1 MKAKEEAN
9 NFKADITS
17 MNEKI
22 TEFSEEELKQI
33 SGGKMEPVANTEYC
47 PFCRGVIWWDENNL
61 SLRCDYFECINCGYI
76 TYFWDGC
83 IWRKGRRTSW

>member
-9 NFKADITS
+9 NFKADTIS
-17 MNEKI
+17 M
-22 TEFSEEELKQI
+22 
-33 SGGKMEPVANTEYC
+33 
-47 PFCRGVIWWDENNL
+47 DENNL